1 MASKKYASV
10 EHKNCVAC
18 GTCMIVCPKE
28 AIQVNHGCFA
38 QVNSDVCVGCGKC
51 EKHCPQ
57 QIHIREELKN
67 VKRRMENPAYKVAK
81 AVADK
86 FYKY

>member
-28 AIQVNHGCFA
+28 AIQVNHGCIA

-51 EKHCPQ
+51 AKVCPTGC
-57 QIHIREELKN
+57 ILLKERG
-67 VKRRMENPAYKVAK
+67 KGK
-81 AVADK
+81 
-86 FYKY
+86 